1 MLKKIFPIL
10 NSFKGY
16 TSKILSQDVLA
27 GFTVGVVLIPQAIA
41 YAYLA
46 GLPPIYGL
54 YSSLIPLIIYAA
66 LGTSKHLS
74 VGPVAITSILISAG
88 VSQLASPFTPYF
100 VELVLLLGFLVG
112 ITQVLLGFLKI
123 GFLVNVISQP
133 VISGLISAAAFII
146 IISQLKSGFGIEIP
160 SSNSVFS
167 SLKYFISHLNESNF
181 GTVLICVIS
190 VLILLLFKKLQTNF
204 PIPIVLIAGFTALS
218 FILKFENYGIAVVGE
233 IPKGLPLFYVP
244 VFSWDIIKSL
254 MPTVFTLTIIGYV
267 GSFGIA
273 KSFQMKHRDYE
284 IDSNKEFIA
293 LGLAKILGTF
303 FQGNLASGSYSRSAI
318 NEDAGAKTQLAAIF
332 TALLILVTLLFL
344 TPLLYFLP
352 KAVLAAIIL
361 VSVLS
366 LIKFKEAITY
376 YKVKIDDFIIMVTT
390 FVVSLIFSIETGIL
404 SGVLLSFILL
414 QYRSAKPH
422 LAELVKIEG
431 TQYYRN
437 INRFS
442 QGIQHQNYLIIRFDD
457 QLYFGNAAYFKD
469 SIHKIF
475 NSRKIKPSYL
485 VLHATNIHSI
495 DSTGLF
501 YLESLNSE
509 LKDLGVELLFSA
521 TIGPVR
527 DILTRSG
534 SLDAMSSN
542 KQFMSIEDALKYIDS
557 FEGKNNDSSIL
568 SLQHN
573 TSKPFFSRFFNF

>member
-16 TSKILSQDVLA
+16 TSTVFGQDALA
-27 GFTVGVVLIPQAIA
+27 GITVGVVLIPQAIA

-54 YSSLIPLIIYAA
+54 YSSLIPLVIYAL

-88 VSQLASPFTPYF
+88 VSQLASPFTPHF
-100 VELVLLLGFLVG
+100 IELVLLLGLLVG
-112 ITQVLLGFLKI
+112 VTQILLGLLKI

-160 SSNSVFS
+160 SSNSVFE
-167 SLKYFISHLNESNF
+167 SLNYFVIHLNESNL
-181 GTVLICVIS
+181 GTVVICLVS
-190 VLILLLFKKLQTNF
+190 VLILLLFKKIRTNF
-204 PIPIVLIAGFTALS
+204 PIPIVLIAGFTAGS
-218 FILKFENYGIAVVGE
+218 FFFNFEDYGIAVVGE
-233 IPKGLPLFYVP
+233 IPKGLPSFYMP
-244 VFSWDIIKSL
+244 VFSWDVIQSL

-273 KSFQMKHRDYE
+273 KSFQMKHRNYE
-284 IDSNKEFIA
+284 VDSNKEFIA
-293 LGLAKILGTF
+293 LGLAKVLGTF

-318 NEDAGAKTQLAAIF
+318 NEEAGAKTQLAAIF
-332 TALLILVTLLFL
+332 TAFLILITLLFL

-366 LIKFKEAITY
+366 LIKFKEALTY
-376 YKVKIDDFIIMVTT
+376 YRVKVDDFMIMITT

-404 SGVLLSFILL
+404 SGVLLSFVLL

-422 LAELVKIEG
+422 VAELVKIEG
-431 TQYYRN
+431 TKYYRN

-442 QGIQHQNYLIIRFDD
+442 QGVQNKKYLIIRFDD

-469 SIHKIF
+469 SIYKIL
-475 NSRKIKPSYL
+475 NNRSQKPSYL
-485 VLHATNIHSI
+485 LLHATNIHSI

-509 LKDLGVELLFSA
+509 LKHLGIELLFSA

-527 DILTRSG
+527 DILMRSG

-542 KQFMSIEDALKYIDS
+542 KQFMSIEDALKHIKS
-557 FEGKNNDSSIL
+557 FSEGQSDSSIL

-573 TSKPFFSRFFNF
+573 TSKSIFSRFFKF